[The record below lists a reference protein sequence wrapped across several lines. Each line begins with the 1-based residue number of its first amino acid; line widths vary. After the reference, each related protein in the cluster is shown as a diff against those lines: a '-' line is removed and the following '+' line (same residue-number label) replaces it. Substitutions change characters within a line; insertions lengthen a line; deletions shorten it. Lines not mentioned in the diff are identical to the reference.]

1 MIEFLARAV
10 DSYAPYLQED
20 GELHD
25 PVFGEPTQYG
35 TAYHAYCNAVLARL
49 GIESDAHTDRA
60 ARGLAAALAHTGD
73 PDRTPAASGFDRT
86 TGTVTRGNHR
96 DFTWPP
102 ILKTFLLLRSMRHP
116 RTDEFAKQIANVDIL
131 ASFRMRPPKNWAA
144 VWVSGEWIRVR
155 EGLSPHD
162 VDDLDGWLAVFFEEL
177 VDVER
182 GFYLEPGKPNSYD
195 LFTRFHLADMVIE
208 GYDGRFR
215 PQLERLFTTGLDRS
229 LAVQLSDGS
238 LASAHRS
245 AGQTWTLGSQVA
257 FFTLAATHF
266 AAADD
271 TRQYERA
278 REGAARAWNA
288 FQRNERPI
296 GPFSPVENVLPPAY
310 RVGYERY
317 TADAHY
323 ANLALAFVA
332 GAVVNGFEPTALTDR
347 AFTVRTENAPI
358 FRGVAHHG
366 PYSVALNGDPAKA
379 YDAFGLTDVT
389 FGPDRVLHF
398 ASSAKQQETGAF
410 VNLGLALRCEPGRAE
425 LDVLSQRTIEPTTP
439 AATEHGMGLATDGYV
454 IEATVTADG
463 VEIAESSPGHDGH
476 RTLLIPYLRD
486 RGTTTRTHVERTAQ
500 GIDLVHGEER
510 IGLEVEGELEYV
522 FDLPHGWENRR
533 GLCGLVRIDLA
544 GRGDSV
550 RYRLTLRA

>member
-49 GIESDAHTDRA
+49 GIDRDAHTDRA

-73 PDRTPAASGFDRT
+73 PTRTPAASGFDRA
-86 TGTVTRGNHR
+86 TGKVTRGNHR

-102 ILKTFLLLRSMRHP
+102 ILKTFLLLRAMRHP
-116 RTDEFAKQIANVDIL
+116 RTDEFAKQIAEVDVPDT
-131 ASFRMRPPKNWAA
+131 FRARPPSNWAA
-144 VWVSGEWIRVR
+144 VWLSGEWLRIR
-155 EGLSPHD
+155 EGLSPHT
-162 VDDLDGWLAVFFEEL
+162 VDDLDAWLGVFFEEL

-195 LFTRFHLADMVIE
+195 LFTRFHLADLVIE

-215 PQLERLFTTGLDRS
+215 THLHRLFETGLDRS
-229 LAVQLSDGS
+229 RAVQLSDGS

-245 AGQTWTLGSQVA
+245 AGQTWTLGAQVVY
-257 FFTLAATHF
+257 FTLAATHF
-266 AAADD
+266 AGADD
-271 TRQYERA
+271 TPRYEQA
-278 REGAARAWNA
+278 REGASRAWAA
-288 FQRNERPI
+288 FQQNERPE

-332 GAVVNGFEPTALTDR
+332 GAIVNGFEETPLEQR
-347 AFTVRTENAPI
+347 ASTVQTEDAPI

-366 PYSVALNGDPAKA
+366 SYSIALNGDPAET
-379 YDAFGLTDVT
+379 YDAFGITDVT
-389 FGPDRVLHF
+389 FGPGRVLQF
-398 ASSAKQQETGAF
+398 ASSARHQETGAF
-410 VNLGLALRCEPGRAE
+410 VNLGLALRTDPGRAE
-425 LDVLSQRTIEPTTP
+425 LDILCQRKTTP
-439 AATEHGMGLATDGYV
+439 ITPTATESGIRLDTIQATLENDG
-454 IEATVTADG
+454 IEI
-463 VEIAESSPGHDGH
+463 EESVPGHQGY
-476 RTLLIPYLRD
+476 RTLLVPYLRD
-486 RGTTTRTHVERTAQ
+486 RGTSTHTRVERTDQ
-500 GIDLVHGEER
+500 GIDLIHGDER
-510 IGLEVEGELEYV
+510 IGIEVEGELEYV
-522 FDLPHGWENRR
+522 LDLPHGWENRR
-533 GLCGLVRIDLA
+533 GLCGLVRIDLK

-550 RYRLTLRA
+550 RYRLTART